1 MDIFRSLSYPNFRL
15 HVLGQAISLLGTWMQ
30 RVAISWLVYEMT
42 NSVFW
47 LGFVQFVS
55 LLPSLI
61 LSPFIGSFVDRH
73 KKYKLVFTT
82 QVALMIQAAVLTLV
96 VGMRWETVFL
106 LSALGFIQ
114 GIINAFDVMGRQS
127 LIVSLVDNRRDLPN
141 AIALNSS
148 IFNAA
153 RMVGPAIGGILL
165 TTYGEFVCFGV
176 NFVSFVPVIVCLM
189 LMRVQEDRSKLTK
202 EGNWRGLTE
211 GFNYLRR
218 SPHIS
223 SLIVVLTFSSLLVIP
238 YTSLLP
244 AVAKDLFSGD
254 ESTFSWFE
262 SAAGFGAMIGAI
274 SMARL
279 KTGENLRYR
288 VLFSAFLMGISLCLL
303 AFAHFLPTALIFT
316 MMVSMAMMM
325 QNSSINTYIQTH
337 AVPRYRARA
346 ISYYVMAFQGVA
358 PIGALFVG
366 ATAEYFGL
374 KNTLYI
380 MGGAGILLS
389 LGYYTYIRLHI
400 HRRLFKFPLSGPQRK
415 DF

>member
-73 KKYKLVFTT
+73 KKYKLVFIT
-82 QVALMIQAAVLTLV
+82 QVGLMIQAAVLTLV

-106 LSALGFIQ
+106 LSLLGFIQ

-127 LIVSLVDNRRDLPN
+127 LIVSLVENRRDLPN

-165 TTYGEFVCFGV
+165 TKYGEFVCFGV
-176 NFVSFVPVIVCLM
+176 NFVSFVPVIICLM
-189 LMRVQEDRSKLTK
+189 LMRVQEDPSKLTK
-202 EGNWRGLTE
+202 ESNWRGLTE
-211 GFNYLRR
+211 GFSYLRR

-337 AVPRYRARA
+337 AVPSYRARA

-366 ATAEYFGL
+366 ATAEYFGI

-380 MGGAGILLS
+380 MGGAGIVLS
-389 LGYYTYIRLHI
+389 LAYYTYIRLHI
-400 HRRLFKFPLSGPQRK
+400 HRRLFKFQLPGPQGK
-415 DF
+415 DV